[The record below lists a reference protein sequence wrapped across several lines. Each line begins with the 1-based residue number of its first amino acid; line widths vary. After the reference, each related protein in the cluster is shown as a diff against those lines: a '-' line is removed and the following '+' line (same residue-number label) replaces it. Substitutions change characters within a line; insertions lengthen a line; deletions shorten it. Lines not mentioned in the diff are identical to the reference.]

1 MPLAVCPGRNTGI
14 ELGEKGDPT
23 GALDH
28 YDQVAQTDVPNVVC
42 ID

>member
-14 ELGEKGDPT
+14 ELGRKGDLT
-23 GALDH
+23 CALDH
-28 YDQVAQTDVPNVVC
+28 NDQAAKTDVTNVVY